1 MKKFLTYTLLFVLL
15 AAVKPSVAQP
25 IVQITHTSYDSYYDL
40 SAFNP
45 AVVVWYLDYEDFKGN
60 MKPSTRRF
68 KTDTKLPRPRVK
80 DEDLKGTGYVRG
92 HLCPAGDRDT
102 RKDLLKETYLTSNMT
117 PMTMVCNSGPWKMV
131 EDTCRVLAK
140 RHGKIKIAAGTIF
153 LDDSLGVE
161 NLGRIKV
168 PAAFFR
174 VARCVS
180 HPEHQWIWIVQNSKS
195 SSSPV
200 RVSTST
206 LQQVL
211 QNRSSVI
218 SALKIENLID

>member
-1 MKKFLTYTLLFVLL
+1 MKNILRYTLLFVLL
-15 AAVKPSVAQP
+15 TAVWPTVAQP
-25 IVQITHTSYDSYYDL
+25 LVQVTHESYDSYYDL
-40 SAFNP
+40 SAYNP
-45 AVVVWYLDYEDFKGN
+45 AVVVWYLDFEDFKGDL
-60 MKPSTRRF
+60 KPSTRRF

-80 DEDLKGTGYVRG
+80 DEDLKGSGYVRG

-140 RHGKIKIAAGTIF
+140 RHGKIKVAAGTIF

-161 NLGRIKV
+161 YLGRIKV
-168 PAAFFR
+168 PVAFFR
-174 VARCVS
+174 VVRCVS

-195 SSSPV
+195 LSSPV
-200 RVSTST
+200 RVSTGT
-206 LQQVL
+206 LEQVL